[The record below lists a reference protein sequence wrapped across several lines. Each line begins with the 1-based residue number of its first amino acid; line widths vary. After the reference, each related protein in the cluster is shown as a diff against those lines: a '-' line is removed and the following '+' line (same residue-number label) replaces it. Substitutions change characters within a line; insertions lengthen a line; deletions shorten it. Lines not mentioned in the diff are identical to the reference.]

1 MDEDPTGMNAF
12 APTWCEDAFI
22 RENWA
27 SLGPVMQQRWI
38 AANSGG
44 RENASGGEAEKKR
57 KRNTKGKGT
66 QKSNKRSKKTGGMD
80 KQAATSGGT
89 DMEAMMNSSSGRMNN
104 TTSKSP
110 NSMGR
115 RTLDEQDADE
125 ADIER

>member
-38 AANSGG
+38 AANSKG
-44 RENASGGEAEKKR
+44 RENASGGDAEKKR
-57 KRNTKGKGT
+57 KRNTKGRGT
-66 QKSNKRSKKTGGMD
+66 QKSGKKTGGTD
-80 KQAATSGGT
+80 KQVVTSGGT

-110 NSMGR
+110 NSMGQ
-115 RTLDEQDADE
+115 RTLDKQDADE